1 MRSTH
6 SIETIAFTD
15 ATKDQ
20 TKTGNKIPK
29 NTTPHDKT
37 NLRKVSGFSLCT
49 MPYEAYVG
57 GPNVAGTG
65 AFSYPVY
72 PGDCD
77 EVRLIPVLTKKRPWH
92 MCLFL
97 MPRKQQH

>member
-1 MRSTH
+1 MTH
-6 SIETIAFTD
+6 N
-15 ATKDQ
+15 K

-29 NTTPHDKT
+29 GTHQDKT
-37 NLRKVSGFSLCT
+37 NIRKVPGFSLCT
-49 MPYEAYVG
+49 APYDAYIG

-77 EVRLIPVLTKKRPWH
+77 DVRNWLTVHRTKLPYAFSSW
-92 MCLFL
+92 F
-97 MPRKQQH
+97 

>member
-1 MRSTH
+1 VKSTQ
-6 SIETIAFTD
+6 SIRTIAFTD
-15 ATKDQ
+15 ATKNADKPGK
-20 TKTGNKIPK
+20 KTGNKIPK
-29 NTTPHDKT
+29 TITHSKT

-72 PGDCD
+72 PGDCE
-77 EVRLIPVLTKKRPWH
+77 EVHFRSYLKGEETLAPK
-92 MCLFL
+92 
-97 MPRKQQH
+97 